1 MTQATPATRRLARY
15 LLELEMK
22 ASDEPQ
28 VEAIGALR
36 VFEKLQNYLSNLIGI
51 AGFQALLSRAL
62 TLAKS
67 ESRCLNEVHVQANS
81 RLVGFSE
88 TALKYSQRDVS
99 DGNAALLSQFLGLLN
114 NFIGEALTLRLVN
127 EVWPEAQLIDANLST
142 EERVLE

>member
-22 ASDEPQ
+22 AFDEPQ
-28 VEAIGALR
+28 KEAIVVLR

-62 TLAKS
+62 TLAKL
-67 ESRCLNEVHVQANS
+67 ESTWLNEVHVQANS

-88 TALKYSQRDVS
+88 TALKYSQQDVS
-99 DGNAALLSQFLGLLN
+99 DGNAALLTQFLGLLN
-114 NFIGEALTLRLVN
+114 TFIGEALTLRLVN
-127 EVWPEAQLIDANLST
+127 EVWPEVQLIDANSST
-142 EERVLE
+142 EERALE

>member
-36 VFEKLQNYLSNLIGI
+36 VFEKLQNYLSKLIGI

-67 ESRCLNEVHVQANS
+67 ESTWLNEVHVQANS

-88 TALKYSQRDVS
+88 TALKYSQQDVT

-114 NFIGEALTLRLVN
+114 TFIGEALTLRLVN